1 MAMQSLECLTLFRG
15 PPPRSPEQGS
25 HHSPHSKY
33 GPRSGS
39 LGPRSEEGEAR
50 RSQELSSFRWKER
63 VRPNY
68 DKERSRSRFMQESIA
83 IKVQL

>member
-1 MAMQSLECLTLFRG
+1 MQSLECLTLFRG
-15 PPPRSPEQGS
+15 PPPRSPEQGG

-39 LGPRSEEGEAR
+39 LGPRLEEGEGR

-63 VRPNY
+63 VDQTMTRRGRAAVLCRNPL
-68 DKERSRSRFMQESIA
+68 Q
-83 IKVQL
+83 